1 MGQTAP
7 QAIWVA
13 PKLPYRQGVHTAL
26 TSSYAVTSP
35 AVNRAK
41 PARRIGAYRLSM
53 LLQATLNG
61 PLAKVDHG
69 AVPVTLEEL
78 AADALECVSAGAR
91 AFHVHP
97 RDESGA
103 ESLQAQVV
111 DRVVSAVRE
120 PHGMP
125 VGVTTGEW
133 IEPDLQ
139 QRLRLIREWTQP
151 DYTSVNLPEPGAV
164 EVMQA
169 LLETGIGIEAGVWTV
184 EDAELLVGCGLSGR
198 VTRVMIEPVEV
209 SHLDAV
215 PLVSAIHDVLDRAD
229 VRAPRLQH
237 GDGEATWILIEDAVR
252 RGIDTRVGFEDTLL
266 LPDGQPATTNADLV
280 RAAYELGAGRT

>member
-1 MGQTAP
+1 
-7 QAIWVA
+7 VR
-13 PKLPYRQGVHTAL
+13 PYPGTICLV
-26 TSSYAVTSP
+26 
-35 AVNRAK
+35 
-41 PARRIGAYRLSM
+41 

-61 PLAKVDHG
+61 PLAKADHG
-69 AVPVTLEEL
+69 AVPVTLQEL
-78 AADALECVSAGAR
+78 AADASECVSAGAR
-91 AFHVHP
+91 AFHIHP
-97 RDESGA
+97 RDESGS
-103 ESLQAQVV
+103 ESLQARVV
-111 DRVVSAVRE
+111 DQVVSAVRE

-151 DYTSVNLPEPGAV
+151 DYASVNLSEPGAV

-169 LLETGIGIEAGVWTV
+169 LLAARVGIEAGVCTL
-184 EDAELLVGCGLSGR
+184 EDARLLVGCGLSGR
-198 VTRVMIEPVEV
+198 LTRVMIEPVEV
-209 SHLDAV
+209 SKLDAV

-237 GDGEATWILIEDAVR
+237 GDGEATWILIQDAVR
-252 RGIDTRVGFEDTLL
+252 RDIDTRVGFEDTLL
-266 LPDGQPATTNADLV
+266 LPDGQPATSNADLV

>member
-1 MGQTAP
+1 VCRYPGS
-7 QAIWVA
+7 VC
-13 PKLPYRQGVHTAL
+13 LV
-26 TSSYAVTSP
+26 
-35 AVNRAK
+35 
-41 PARRIGAYRLSM
+41 

-61 PLAKVDHG
+61 PLTKADHV
-69 AVPVTLEEL
+69 AVPVTMQEL
-78 AADALECVSAGAR
+78 AAAASECVSAGAR

-103 ESLQAQVV
+103 ESLQARVV
-111 DRVVSAVRE
+111 DRVVSAVRA

-139 QRLRLIREWTQP
+139 QRLRLIREWTRP
-151 DYTSVNLPEPGAV
+151 DYASVNLSEPGAV

-169 LLETGIGIEAGVWTV
+169 LLATRVGIEAGVATV
-184 EDAELLVGCGLSGR
+184 GDAELLVRCGLSGR

-209 SHLDAV
+209 SKLDAV
-215 PLVSAIHDVLDRAD
+215 PLVGAIHDVLDRAD
-229 VRAPRLQH
+229 IRTPRLQH

-266 LPDGQPATTNADLV
+266 LPDGQPATSNADLV

>member
-1 MGQTAP
+1 
-7 QAIWVA
+7 
-13 PKLPYRQGVHTAL
+13 LRYR
-26 TSSYAVTSP
+26 
-35 AVNRAK
+35 
-41 PARRIGAYRLSM
+41 RLV

-61 PLAKVDHG
+61 PLAKADHS
-69 AVPVTLEEL
+69 AVPVTWPEL
-78 AADALECVSAGAR
+78 AADAAQCVSAGAR

-103 ESLQAQVV
+103 ESLHARVVDQVV
-111 DRVVSAVRE
+111 QAVRE
-120 PHGMP
+120 PHGLP

-133 IEPDLQ
+133 IEPGLP

-151 DYTSVNLPEPGAV
+151 DYASVNLSEPGAV

-169 LLETGIGIEAGVWTV
+169 LLATRVGIEAGVATV
-184 EDAELLVGCGLSGR
+184 ADAELLVGCGLAGR
-198 VTRVMIEPVEV
+198 VTRVLIEPVEV
-209 SHLDAV
+209 SKLDAV
-215 PLVSAIHDVLDRAD
+215 PLVSAIHDVLDRAE

-266 LPDGQPATTNADLV
+266 LPGGQLAASNADLV

>member
-1 MGQTAP
+1 M
-7 QAIWVA
+7 
-13 PKLPYRQGVHTAL
+13 
-26 TSSYAVTSP
+26 
-35 AVNRAK
+35 
-41 PARRIGAYRLSM
+41 RRHPGTICLV

-61 PLAKVDHG
+61 PLAKADHD
-69 AVPVTLEEL
+69 AVPVTLQEL
-78 AADALECVSAGAR
+78 AADASQCVSAGAR

-103 ESLQAQVV
+103 ESLQARVV
-111 DRVVSAVRE
+111 DQVVSAVRE

-139 QRLRLIREWTQP
+139 QRLRLVREWTQP
-151 DYTSVNLPEPGAV
+151 DYASVNLSEPGAV

-169 LLETGIGIEAGVWTV
+169 LLTTRVGIEAGVATV

-198 VTRVMIEPVEV
+198 VTRVMIEPVDV
-209 SHLDAV
+209 SKLDAV
-215 PLVSAIHDVLDRAD
+215 PLVGAIHDVLNRAD

-266 LPDGQPATTNADLV
+266 LPDGQPATSNADLV

>member
-1 MGQTAP
+1 
-7 QAIWVA
+7 
-13 PKLPYRQGVHTAL
+13 
-26 TSSYAVTSP
+26 
-35 AVNRAK
+35 
-41 PARRIGAYRLSM
+41 M
-53 LLQATLNG
+53 LLQAALNG
-61 PLAKVDHG
+61 PLAKADHG
-69 AVPVTLEEL
+69 AVPVTLPEL
-78 AADALECVSAGAR
+78 AADASQCVSAGAR

-103 ESLQAQVV
+103 ESLHARVV
-111 DRVVSAVRE
+111 DEVVLAVRE
-120 PHGMP
+120 PHRRP

-133 IEPDLQ
+133 IEPGLE

-151 DYTSVNLPEPGAV
+151 DYASVNLSELGAV
-164 EVMQA
+164 EVMQT
-169 LLETGIGIEAGVWTV
+169 LLATGVGIEAGVWTV
-184 EDAELLVGCGLSGR
+184 EDAELLVGCGLAGR
-198 VTRVMIEPVEV
+198 VTRVLIEPTEV
-209 SHLDAV
+209 SRLDAV

-266 LPDGQPATTNADLV
+266 LPDGQLAASNADLV

>member
-1 MGQTAP
+1 M
-7 QAIWVA
+7 
-13 PKLPYRQGVHTAL
+13 
-26 TSSYAVTSP
+26 
-35 AVNRAK
+35 
-41 PARRIGAYRLSM
+41 
-53 LLQATLNG
+53 
-61 PLAKVDHG
+61 
-69 AVPVTLEEL
+69 
-78 AADALECVSAGAR
+78 
-91 AFHVHP
+91 
-97 RDESGA
+97 
-103 ESLQAQVV
+103 V

-151 DYTSVNLPEPGAV
+151 DYASVNLPEPGAV

-169 LLETGIGIEAGVWTV
+169 LLATGVGIEAGVWTV

-198 VTRVMIEPVEV
+198 VTRVMIELVEV
-209 SHLDAV
+209 SKLDAV
-215 PLVSAIHDVLDRAD
+215 PLVGAIHDVLDRAD

-237 GDGEATWILIEDAVR
+237 GDGEATWTPCIEDAVR

-266 LPDGQPATTNADLV
+266 LPDGQPATSNADLV
-280 RAAYELGAGRT
+280 RAAYELRRGRT

>member
-1 MGQTAP
+1 
-7 QAIWVA
+7 V
-13 PKLPYRQGVHTAL
+13 
-26 TSSYAVTSP
+26 
-35 AVNRAK
+35 
-41 PARRIGAYRLSM
+41 

-61 PLAKVDHG
+61 PLAKADHD
-69 AVPVTLEEL
+69 AVPVTLPEL
-78 AADALECVSAGAR
+78 TADASECVLAGAR

-97 RDESGA
+97 RDDSGA
-103 ESLQAQVV
+103 ESLQARIV
-111 DRVVSAVRE
+111 DRVVPAVRE

-125 VGVTTGEW
+125 VGVTTGAW

-139 QRLRLIREWTQP
+139 QRLRLIGEWTQP
-151 DYTSVNLPEPGAV
+151 DYASVNLSEPGAV
-164 EVMQA
+164 EVMRA
-169 LLETGIGIEAGVWTV
+169 LLATRVGIEAGVWTV

-198 VTRVMIEPVEV
+198 VTRVLIEPVAV
-209 SHLDAV
+209 SRLDAV
-215 PLVSAIHDVLDRAD
+215 PFVDDIHHVLDRAD

-266 LPDGQPATTNADLV
+266 LPDGQLATGNADLV

>member
-1 MGQTAP
+1 M
-7 QAIWVA
+7 
-13 PKLPYRQGVHTAL
+13 
-26 TSSYAVTSP
+26 
-35 AVNRAK
+35 
-41 PARRIGAYRLSM
+41 RRYPGTICLV

-61 PLAKVDHG
+61 PLAKADHG
-69 AVPVTLEEL
+69 AVPVTLQEL
-78 AADALECVSAGAR
+78 AADASECASAGAR

-97 RDESGA
+97 RDDSGA
-103 ESLQAQVV
+103 ESLQARVV

-133 IEPDLQ
+133 IEPRLQ
-139 QRLRLIREWTQP
+139 QRLRLIGEWTQP
-151 DYTSVNLPEPGAV
+151 DYASVNLSEPGAV

-169 LLETGIGIEAGVWTV
+169 LLATRAGIEAGVWTV

-198 VTRVMIEPVEV
+198 VTRVLIEPAEV
-209 SHLDAV
+209 SRLDAV

-237 GDGEATWILIEDAVR
+237 GDGEATWILIENAVR

-266 LPDGQPATTNADLV
+266 LPDGQPAVSNADLV

>member
-1 MGQTAP
+1 MR
-7 QAIWVA
+7 
-13 PKLPYRQGVHTAL
+13 K
-26 TSSYAVTSP
+26 TSGHGTLNTDFFGEGEEKRGYDDGLRCGHV
-35 AVNRAK
+35 
-41 PARRIGAYRLSM
+41 RRHDLRSRICLV

-61 PLAKVDHG
+61 TLAKADHG
-69 AVPVTLEEL
+69 AVPVTLREL
-78 AADALECVSAGAR
+78 TADASQCVPAGAR

-97 RDESGA
+97 RDDSGA
-103 ESLQAQVV
+103 ESLQARVVDQVV
-111 DRVVSAVRE
+111 LAVRE

-139 QRLRLIREWTQP
+139 RRLRLIREWTQP
-151 DYTSVNLPEPGAV
+151 DYASVNLSEPGAV

-169 LLETGIGIEAGVWTV
+169 LLTTRVGIEAGVWTV

-198 VTRVMIEPVEV
+198 VTRVMIEPTEV
-209 SHLDAV
+209 SKLDAV
-215 PLVSAIHDVLDRAD
+215 PLVGAIHDVLDRAD

-266 LPDGQPATTNADLV
+266 LPDGKPAASNADLV
-280 RAAYELGAGRT
+280 RAAFELGAGRT

>member
-1 MGQTAP
+1 MRR
-7 QAIWVA
+7 
-13 PKLPYRQGVHTAL
+13 YRGTICLV
-26 TSSYAVTSP
+26 
-35 AVNRAK
+35 
-41 PARRIGAYRLSM
+41 

-61 PLAKVDHG
+61 PLAKADHG
-69 AVPVTLEEL
+69 AVPVTLQEL
-78 AADALECVSAGAR
+78 AADASQCVSAGAR

-97 RDESGA
+97 RDDSGA
-103 ESLQAQVV
+103 ESLQARVV
-111 DRVVSAVRE
+111 DRVVLAVRE

-151 DYTSVNLPEPGAV
+151 DYASVNLSEPGAV
-164 EVMQA
+164 EVMHA
-169 LLETGIGIEAGVWTV
+169 LLATRVGIEAGVWTV

-209 SHLDAV
+209 SKLDAV
-215 PLVSAIHDVLDRAD
+215 PLVSAIHDVLDRAEA
-229 VRAPRLQH
+229 RAPRLQH

-266 LPDGQPATTNADLV
+266 LPDGKPAASNADLV

>member
-1 MGQTAP
+1 
-7 QAIWVA
+7 
-13 PKLPYRQGVHTAL
+13 
-26 TSSYAVTSP
+26 
-35 AVNRAK
+35 
-41 PARRIGAYRLSM
+41 M
-53 LLQATLNG
+53 LLQAALNG
-61 PLAKVDHG
+61 PLAQADHG
-69 AVPVTLEEL
+69 AVPVTWPEL
-78 AADALECVSAGAR
+78 AADASQCVSAGAR

-103 ESLQAQVV
+103 ESLHARVV
-111 DRVVSAVRE
+111 DEVVLAVRE
-120 PHGMP
+120 PHRRP

-133 IEPDLQ
+133 IEPGLE

-151 DYTSVNLPEPGAV
+151 DYASVNLSEPGAV
-164 EVMQA
+164 EVMQT
-169 LLETGIGIEAGVWTV
+169 LLATGVGIEAGVWTV
-184 EDAELLVGCGLSGR
+184 EDAELLVGCGLAGR
-198 VTRVMIEPVEV
+198 VTRVLIEPTEV
-209 SHLDAV
+209 SRLDAV

-266 LPDGQPATTNADLV
+266 LPDGQLAASNADLV

>member
-1 MGQTAP
+1 
-7 QAIWVA
+7 V
-13 PKLPYRQGVHTAL
+13 
-26 TSSYAVTSP
+26 
-35 AVNRAK
+35 
-41 PARRIGAYRLSM
+41 

-61 PLAKVDHG
+61 TLAKADHG
-69 AVPVTLEEL
+69 AVPVTLREL
-78 AADALECVSAGAR
+78 TADASQCVPAGAR

-97 RDESGA
+97 RDDSGA
-103 ESLQAQVV
+103 ESLQARVVDQVV
-111 DRVVSAVRE
+111 LAVRE

-139 QRLRLIREWTQP
+139 RRLRLIREWTQP
-151 DYTSVNLPEPGAV
+151 DYASVNLSEPGAV

-169 LLETGIGIEAGVWTV
+169 LLTTRVGIEAGVWTV

-198 VTRVMIEPVEV
+198 VTRVMIEPTEV
-209 SHLDAV
+209 SKLDAV
-215 PLVSAIHDVLDRAD
+215 PLVGAIHDVLDRAD

-266 LPDGQPATTNADLV
+266 LPDGKPAASNADLV
-280 RAAYELGAGRT
+280 RAAFELGAGRT

>member
-1 MGQTAP
+1 VPAP
-7 QAIWVA
+7 GIVCF
-13 PKLPYRQGVHTAL
+13 V
-26 TSSYAVTSP
+26 
-35 AVNRAK
+35 
-41 PARRIGAYRLSM
+41 

-61 PLAKVDHG
+61 PLTKADHR
-69 AVPVTLEEL
+69 AVPVTLAEL
-78 AADALECVSAGAR
+78 AADAAECVSAGAG

-103 ESLQAQVV
+103 ESLQARVV

-151 DYTSVNLPEPGAV
+151 DYTSVNLSEPGAV
-164 EVMQA
+164 EVMQV
-169 LLETGIGIEAGVWTV
+169 LLATRVGIEAGVWTV
-184 EDAELLVGCGLSGR
+184 ADAELLVGSGLAGR

-209 SHLDAV
+209 SRLDAV
-215 PLVSAIHDVLDRAD
+215 PLVSAIHDVLDRAE

-237 GDGEATWILIEDAVR
+237 GDGEATWILIEDAVQ

-266 LPDGQPATTNADLV
+266 LPDGQRATSNADLV

>member
-1 MGQTAP
+1 MPRDARRQDQGG
-7 QAIWVA
+7 
-13 PKLPYRQGVHTAL
+13 LPY
-26 TSSYAVTSP
+26 P
-35 AVNRAK
+35 A
-41 PARRIGAYRLSM
+41 YHLSM

-61 PLAKVDHG
+61 PLAKDDHG

-139 QRLRLIREWTQP
+139 RRLRLIREWTQ
-151 DYTSVNLPEPGAV
+151 TSMPCPWSAPSTTSL
-164 EVMQA
+164 
-169 LLETGIGIEAGVWTV
+169 
-184 EDAELLVGCGLSGR
+184 
-198 VTRVMIEPVEV
+198 TR
-209 SHLDAV
+209 
-215 PLVSAIHDVLDRAD
+215 
-229 VRAPRLQH
+229 
-237 GDGEATWILIEDAVR
+237 
-252 RGIDTRVGFEDTLL
+252 
-266 LPDGQPATTNADLV
+266 
-280 RAAYELGAGRT
+280 RT